1 MLVKVEREFLDDMGK
16 VKAGRVLD
24 LTDWHAQQL
33 IGRGLVT
40 EVQGDAAAHGARH
53 PISSPTSCQ
62 AGAANV
68 PSSSD
73 PDRAPPA
80 SSASSPAEAAAS
92 ASSPST
98 IVGGSVPMPMSPMP
112 ATAPGGKPGKGSR
125 QRSPD

>member
-24 LTDWHAQQL
+24 LTDWHARQL
-33 IGRGLVT
+33 IQRGLVS

-68 PSSSD
+68 QSSSD

-80 SSASSPAEAAAS
+80 PSASSPAEAEAS
-92 ASSPST
+92 TSSPST

-112 ATAPGGKPGKGSR
+112 ATAPGGKPGKGSHR
-125 QRSPD
+125 NSRG